1 MNERR
6 KALSLAAVLAATTLT
21 GAAAVLGMTRNTVSP
36 APSVAQPA
44 VVQTVPPS
52 VQQEEGD

>member
-21 GAAAVLGMTRNTVSP
+21 GAAAVLGITRTAPP
-36 APSVAQPA
+36 APSLVQPA
-44 VVQTVPPS
+44 VVYTPPS
-52 VQQEEGD
+52 VPQEEAD